1 MLWVV
6 IFSLFHDPQ
15 LFQGPFL
22 LISLSLFSFYFPL
35 NTNQRRPK
43 TKPNQTQ
50 QNLICSDRFL
60 TWKTSNFTFNKTKQ
74 KTFFLFVCLTF
85 LKEKKKMVAANRE
98 MVVFCFDTLV
108 SHYNSED
115 APPPAFDE
123 GQQYTLSLSLSL
135 SLYIYIIFGFWVFFF
150 FFFLSFIMQLDFVYI
165 KCYDMV
171 AKN

>member
-1 MLWVV
+1 
-6 IFSLFHDPQ
+6 
-15 LFQGPFL
+15 
-22 LISLSLFSFYFPL
+22 
-35 NTNQRRPK
+35 
-43 TKPNQTQ
+43 
-50 QNLICSDRFL
+50 
-60 TWKTSNFTFNKTKQ
+60 
-74 KTFFLFVCLTF
+74 
-85 LKEKKKMVAANRE
+85 MVAANRE

-123 GQQYTLSLSLSL
+123 GQQYTLSLSL
-135 SLYIYIIFGFWVFFF
+135 YIIFGFWVLGF